1 MTTGT
6 GRPGLKKRPR
16 PSKAERQRKIKAL
29 QADFEAKKRALGMR
43 APSFR
48 RGPVFYLAL
57 MGVLT
62 LLGLS
67 LIRTSEKGGSSGKV
81 LTGRIIQASKSVDAF
96 AEALGRYKFHT
107 GVYPTAEDGGLEA
120 LASKTSRRAGWM
132 GPYIHKIVWADPLPR
147 DPWKHAYVYAPEGGT
162 NGLPVLLSCGPD
174 GVRGTADDIVPDP
187 ARFTKPFRDT
197 SWTNDWAPYQLRGIR
212 VVPRRAQ
219 GGENE
224 RRRGT
229 K

>member
-1 MTTGT
+1 MTAAS
-6 GRPGLKKRPR
+6 GRLKRPL

-29 QADFEAKKRALGMR
+29 QAEFEAKKRALGMR

-48 RGPVFYLAL
+48 RGPVFYLVL
-57 MGVLT
+57 MGVLAV
-62 LLGLS
+62 LGLS
-67 LIRTSEKGGSSGKV
+67 LIRTSQTGGKAGQVRTGKI
-81 LTGRIIQASKSVDAF
+81 LQASKSVDAF

-107 GVYPTAEDGGLEA
+107 GVYPSAADGGLEA
-120 LASKTSRRAGWM
+120 LASKTSRHAGWM
-132 GPYIHKIVWADPLPR
+132 GPYIHKVVWADPLPR
-147 DPWKHAYVYAPEGGT
+147 DPWRHAYVYAPEGGT

-174 GVRGTADDIVPDP
+174 GVRGTADDIAPDP

-212 VVPRRAQ
+212 VVPRKTPK
-219 GGENE
+219 
-224 RRRGT
+224 T

>member
-1 MTTGT
+1 MTAAS
-6 GRPGLKKRPR
+6 GRPKRPL

-29 QADFEAKKRALGMR
+29 QAEFEAKKRALGMR

-48 RGPVFYLAL
+48 RGPVFYLVL
-57 MGVLT
+57 MGVLAV
-62 LLGLS
+62 LGLS
-67 LIRTSEKGGSSGKV
+67 LIRTSQTGGKAGQVRTGKI
-81 LTGRIIQASKSVDAF
+81 LQASKSVDAF

-107 GVYPTAEDGGLEA
+107 GVYPSAADGGLEA
-120 LASKTSRRAGWM
+120 LASKTSRHAGWM
-132 GPYIHKIVWADPLPR
+132 GPYIHKVVWADPLPR
-147 DPWKHAYVYAPEGGT
+147 DPWRHAYVYAPEGGT

-174 GVRGTADDIVPDP
+174 GVRGTADDIAPDP

-212 VVPRRAQ
+212 VVPRKTPK
-219 GGENE
+219 
-224 RRRGT
+224 T